1 MKTDEIKSKY
11 PTVKVTPRH
20 EVDHLNS
27 MLQLTTKPC
36 LSSTNGSTFVYKE
49 EYKAHVQSLDKAHF
63 FGRDAYTEYNEARA
77 RASNQMKGAAAKITA
92 IKK

>member
-36 LSSTNGSTFVYKE
+36 LSSTNGSTFVYNE
-49 EYKAHVQSLDKAHF
+49 EYKAHV
-63 FGRDAYTEYNEARA
+63 
-77 RASNQMKGAAAKITA
+77 
-92 IKK
+92 